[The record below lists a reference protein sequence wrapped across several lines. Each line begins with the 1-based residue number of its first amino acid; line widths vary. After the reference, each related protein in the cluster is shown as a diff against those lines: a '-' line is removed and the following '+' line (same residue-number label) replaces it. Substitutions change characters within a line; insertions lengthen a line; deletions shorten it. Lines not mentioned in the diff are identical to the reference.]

1 MVNAPLFQLPAH
13 DPGQRIHFRFSQVRH
28 LKAGGVQLISGAHGA
43 DDGHTGLFCLD
54 HQRDLPR
61 NGINGIHDVI
71 ILGEI
76 ELIYC
81 VHHIIVLVKGKIRR
95 RFRQKEAVVLG
106 DLGRRID
113 V

>member
-1 MVNAPLFQLPAH
+1 MNAPLFQLPAH

-28 LKAGGVQLISGAHGA
+28 LKAGGVQLIPGAHGA
-43 DDGHTGLFCLD
+43 DDGHAGGVAMG
-54 HQRDLPR
+54 HQRQ
-61 NGINGIHDVI
+61 
-71 ILGEI
+71 LGAHGV
-76 ELIYC
+76 YC